1 MYLKNIQLMSDED
14 RGNLASQ
21 SLCMTEMFLYELEK
35 EFQTKDCEAIV
46 LICGSFKDY
55 QLISTSKDEPD
66 ILFLKNTYELEV
78 PFRYS
83 EFENATNKKKILADT
98 LEKALLY
105 LCELKKWD
113 SQLVKATFKKMKEK
127 EYKAEIKEKTKL
139 SPDKKK
145 KAYPLIELDL
155 KQFTLYLVV
164 EDKKRNILDKK
175 LIAETDTYLEEIS
188 YHMRELKWLTDN
200 EVAVFKRANKTV
212 YTSIRLSCENN
223 LKNTI
228 YKGVF

>member
-1 MYLKNIQLMSDED
+1 M
-14 RGNLASQ
+14 
-21 SLCMTEMFLYELEK
+21 EK
-35 EFQTKDCEAIV
+35 
-46 LICGSFKDY
+46 S
-55 QLISTSKDEPD
+55 
-66 ILFLKNTYELEV
+66 
-78 PFRYS
+78 
-83 EFENATNKKKILADT
+83 
-98 LEKALLY
+98 LLY

-127 EYKAEIKEKTKL
+127 EYKSEIKGKTKL

-164 EDKKRNILDKK
+164 EDNKRNILDKK

-200 EVAVFKRANKTV
+200 EVALFKRAHKTV
-212 YTSIRLSCENN
+212 YTSIRL
-223 LKNTI
+223 
-228 YKGVF
+228 

>member
-1 MYLKNIQLMSDED
+1 MYLENLQLMSDDD
-14 RGNLASQ
+14 RGILASQ
-21 SLCMTEMFLYELEK
+21 SLCITEMFLYELEK
-35 EFQTKDCEAIV
+35 KFQTKDCEAIV

-55 QLISTSKDEPD
+55 KLISTSKDEPD

-78 PFRYS
+78 PFSYS

-98 LEKALLY
+98 LEKSLLY

-127 EYKAEIKEKTKL
+127 EYKAEIKGKTKL

-164 EDKKRNILDKK
+164 EDNKRNILDKK
-175 LIAETDTYLEEIS
+175 LIAETDTYLEEVS
-188 YHMRELKWLTDN
+188 YHMRELKWLTDH
-200 EVAVFKRANKTV
+200 EAALFKRTHKTV
-212 YTSIRLSCENN
+212 YTSIRLS
-223 LKNTI
+223 
-228 YKGVF
+228 

>member
-1 MYLKNIQLMSDED
+1 MYLKNIQLMSDDD

-21 SLCMTEMFLYELEK
+21 SLCMTEMFLWELGK
-35 EFQTKDCEAIV
+35 RIQTKDCEAIV
-46 LICGSFKDY
+46 FICGSFRDY
-55 QLISTSKDEPD
+55 KLINTSKNEPD

-78 PFRYS
+78 PFCYS

-98 LEKALLY
+98 LEKAMLY
-105 LCELKKWD
+105 LCELKNWD

-127 EYKAEIKEKTKL
+127 EYKAEIKGKTKL

-164 EDKKRNILDKK
+164 EDNKRNILDKK
-175 LIAETDTYLEEIS
+175 LIAETDTYLEEVS
-188 YHMRELKWLTDN
+188 YHMRELKWLTDH
-200 EVAVFKRANKTV
+200 EAALFKRTHKPV
-212 YTSIRLSCENN
+212 YTSIQLS
-223 LKNTI
+223 
-228 YKGVF
+228 